1 MKEEKAQHKLIQ
13 FLETL
18 RIRLSQWA
26 AKRSRWQLIGL
37 AVGAP
42 MTLLILLVSTMWVGT
57 RLGWYG
63 ELPDQEELL
72 AIENDQAAQIYA
84 TDGTLLG
91 KYFVEN
97 RSSVPLDSIS
107 PYVVQALISTEDSR
121 FFEHQGID
129 LRALGRVLWR
139 SVLKR
144 DRSGGGGSTIS
155 QQLAKNLYPRRNYR
169 QFSLVKNKLR
179 EMAIAGRLE
188 SAYDKQELLQLY
200 LNTVPFGENVYGI
213 QVAAQR
219 FFSLD
224 AAQLGPEQAAVLIGL
239 LKANTSYN
247 PRLYPEASRQRRDV
261 VLGLMAR
268 KNFLTVQEK
277 DSLSGLE
284 LELQYKPESA
294 DQGLATYLRARMQ
307 VELEDFFSD
316 FRGSDGRSFDL
327 YRDGLRI
334 YTTIDAKLQAMAEA
348 AVADEMPGLQQGL
361 ARDWS
366 GRREAPWEDD
376 FQAYLANSDAYTSR
390 QARGLTAE
398 EIDADLRKSKSMN
411 LYDGQSGQVVDTVMR
426 PIDSLRHYYV
436 MLHAGLL
443 ASEPNTGIVRAWV
456 GGVDHRFAPYDHV
469 GSRRQIGSTIKPL
482 VYATALERGMLP
494 CEYTPA
500 ERFTYADYNNY
511 DPRNPDGQYEG
522 VYSMKGGLAR
532 SINTVAVN
540 IAVRTGL
547 DTVQELVNRLGI
559 EQGVSP
565 IPSLA
570 LGTAEANLLEMNQ
583 AYSAFAS
590 GGRRPDRLH
599 YLDRIETANGDT
611 LVVFKTPQEEFA
623 FERVLDE
630 ETAKLT
636 TFLMAHVVNS
646 GTAARLRSRYGLT
659 GALAGKTGTT
669 QNQSDGWFV
678 GFTPRLVVSS
688 WVGASYPAVHFRS
701 LSRGS
706 ATATAL
712 PIWGNFMRRVARDR
726 EVRQYT
732 GGRFAELDEMTIALL
747 QCPDYLEELP
757 IEIDF
762 ADLLEREINPQTF
775 IDIMER
781 KPQRRNES
789 DDHYIRRLERE
800 LRRIERQEDREK
812 KRREF
817 WSETLF
823 GKKGD
828 N

>member
-1 MKEEKAQHKLIQ
+1 
-13 FLETL
+13 
-18 RIRLSQWA
+18 
-26 AKRSRWQLIGL
+26 
-37 AVGAP
+37 
-42 MTLLILLVSTMWVGT
+42 
-57 RLGWYG
+57 
-63 ELPDQEELL
+63 
-72 AIENDQAAQIYA
+72 
-84 TDGTLLG
+84 
-91 KYFVEN
+91 
-97 RSSVPLDSIS
+97 
-107 PYVVQALISTEDSR
+107 
-121 FFEHQGID
+121 
-129 LRALGRVLWR
+129 
-139 SVLKR
+139 
-144 DRSGGGGSTIS
+144 
-155 QQLAKNLYPRRNYR
+155 
-169 QFSLVKNKLR
+169 
-179 EMAIAGRLE
+179 
-188 SAYDKQELLQLY
+188 
-200 LNTVPFGENVYGI
+200 
-213 QVAAQR
+213 
-219 FFSLD
+219 
-224 AAQLGPEQAAVLIGL
+224 
-239 LKANTSYN
+239 
-247 PRLYPEASRQRRDV
+247 
-261 VLGLMAR
+261 
-268 KNFLTVQEK
+268 
-277 DSLSGLE
+277 
-284 LELQYKPESA
+284 
-294 DQGLATYLRARMQ
+294 
-307 VELEDFFSD
+307 
-316 FRGSDGRSFDL
+316 
-327 YRDGLRI
+327 
-334 YTTIDAKLQAMAEA
+334 
-348 AVADEMPGLQQGL
+348 
-361 ARDWS
+361 
-366 GRREAPWEDD
+366 
-376 FQAYLANSDAYTSR
+376 
-390 QARGLTAE
+390 
-398 EIDADLRKSKSMN
+398 
-411 LYDGQSGQVVDTVMR
+411 
-426 PIDSLRHYYV
+426 
-436 MLHAGLL
+436 
-443 ASEPNTGIVRAWV
+443 
-456 GGVDHRFAPYDHV
+456 
-469 GSRRQIGSTIKPL
+469 STIKPL

-522 VYSMKGGLAR
+522 VYSMKGGLAK

-789 DDHYIRRLERE
+789 DDHYMRRLERE